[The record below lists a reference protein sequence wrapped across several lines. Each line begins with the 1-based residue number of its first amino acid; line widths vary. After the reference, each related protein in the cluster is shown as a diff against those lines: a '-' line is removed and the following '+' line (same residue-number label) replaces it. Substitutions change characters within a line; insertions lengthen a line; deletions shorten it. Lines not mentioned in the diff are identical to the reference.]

1 MAVTPGGPE
10 GLSGDKKRLQQ
21 RADFFATGT
30 GSREKREDVEAF
42 DETIES
48 VTKTVKVAEQDE
60 DAEKKSRELHDYQE
74 TSAKGEAERRGT
86 RSSNPNL
93 LGLVT
98 LPGVSGPNLAIGDT
112 PRSESKGRSGGVGQA
127 EGADGPSLSPEVL
140 NKLKLAGLKSPITNL
155 DDPRLTREPDKLR
168 NDYVLSLTNHDRVY
182 VWSQND
188 CHQILTI
195 GMNETKVESAAGTV
209 VETLIRKGKVDQK
222 QVVSRAE
229 PEEFREL
236 TE

>member
-30 GSREKREDVEAF
+30 GSRDDREEIEAF

-48 VTKTVKVAEQDE
+48 VSRTVKVAEQDE

-74 TSAKGEAERRGT
+74 DSAVDEAKRRGS

-98 LPGVSGPNLAIGDT
+98 LPGMSGPNLTIGDT
-112 PRSESKGRSGGVGQA
+112 PRSESKGRSGGVGQSEAA
-127 EGADGPSLSPEVL
+127 EGPSLSPELL
-140 NKLKLAGLKSPITNL
+140 NQLKQAGLKSPVTNL
-155 DDPRLTREPDKLR
+155 DDPRLTRSPDKL
-168 NDYVLSLTNHDRVY
+168 NEEYVLSLNNHDRVY

-195 GMNETKVESAAGTV
+195 GMNETRVESAAGTT
-209 VETLIRKGKVDQK
+209 VETLVRKGKVDQK
-222 QVVSRAE
+222 QVASRAE
-229 PEEFREL
+229 PEAFEPEL
-236 TE
+236 